1 MFSVLLSYQKCEQ
14 ADVFTKFILVRSASA
29 PKVNYAAQM
38 LIIG

>member
-14 ADVFTKFILVRSASA
+14 ADVFTKFIPVRSASA

>member
-1 MFSVLLSYQKCEQ
+1 MFTVLLSYQKCEQ
-14 ADVFTKFILVRSASA
+14 ADVFTKFIPAASAGA

>member
-1 MFSVLLSYQKCEQ
+1 MFVSYQKCEG
-14 ADVFTKFILVRSASA
+14 ADVFTKFISVESDNA

>member
-1 MFSVLLSYQKCEQ
+1 MFSVLLSYQKCEGT
-14 ADVFTKFILVRSASA
+14 DVFTKFISVESDNA